1 MSYEAVNYET
11 VNYETILVDIK
22 EGVGTITLNRPKVMN
37 ALSQTLTREV
47 GEAVDA
53 LEKAEEVGC
62 IIITGGDK
70 VFAAGADINEMKDLT
85 FPQLYMADFPYIQRD
100 CWRAIDEA
108 RKPVIAAVAGFALGG
123 GCEMTMACD
132 FIIAAESAKFGQPEV
147 SIGTIPGA
155 GGTQR
160 LTKAVGKA
168 KAMEMCLSG
177 RVMDAEEAE
186 RSGLVSRIVAVDEL
200 ADVAFKT
207 ACKIAS
213 YSRPVVYMIKESV
226 NMGVDASLR
235 DGLAFERRNF
245 ASSFAF
251 EDCKE
256 GMTAFA
262 EKRKPDFKHR

>member
-1 MSYEAVNYET
+1 MSHEAINYET
-11 VNYETILVDIK
+11 VLVDIK
-22 EGVGTITLNRPKVMN
+22 EGVGVITLNRPKVMN
-37 ALSQTLTREV
+37 ALSQTLTREL
-47 GEAVDA
+47 GEAVDV
-53 LEKAEEVGC
+53 LENTQEVGC

-85 FPQLYMADFPYIQRD
+85 FPQLYMANFPYIQRD

-108 RKPVIAAVAGFALGG
+108 RKPIIAAVAGFALGG
-123 GCEMTMACD
+123 GCEMVMACD
-132 FIIAAESAKFGQPEV
+132 FIIAGETAKFGQPEV

-177 RVMDAEEAE
+177 RMMDAAEAE
-186 RSGLVSRIVAVDEL
+186 RSGLVSRIVPVEEL
-200 ADVAFKT
+200 AETAFKT
-207 ACKIAS
+207 ARKIAS
-213 YSRPVVYMIKESV
+213 NSRPVVYMIKESV
-226 NMGVDASLR
+226 NMAVDASLR